1 MPLSFLRILEET
13 VHSCEMG
20 LFYRKSRGARLYN
33 AMEGFEVHTS
43 DLTVK
48 RTIVRSQFIMEVGV
62 NAYDLL
68 HEMIGRCKENGYNGM
83 IGLKMTQSAGFSG
96 AAGSIIYATAVK
108 FQ

>member
-1 MPLSFLRILEET
+1 
-13 VHSCEMG
+13 MG
-20 LFYRKSRGARLYN
+20 LFYRKSSEARLHK

-48 RTIVRSQFIMEVGV
+48 RTIARSQFIMEVGV

-68 HEMIGRCKENGYNGM
+68 YEMIGRCKENGYNGM
-83 IGLKMTQSAGFSG
+83 IGVKMTQSAGFSG